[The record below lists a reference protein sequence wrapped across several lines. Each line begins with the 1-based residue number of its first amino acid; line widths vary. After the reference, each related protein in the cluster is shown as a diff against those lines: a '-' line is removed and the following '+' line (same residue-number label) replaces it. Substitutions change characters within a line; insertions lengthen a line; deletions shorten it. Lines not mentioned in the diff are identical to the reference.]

1 MENPHLV
8 GEEGRKVIVLVAGQ
22 DDKRVLKLGAS
33 VTTGPLSLLRLSFFN
48 ITAVLPRL
56 RCPYYSYIHLIFR
69 DLSIC
74 LE

>member
-1 MENPHLV
+1 METPHLV

-56 RCPYYSYIHLIFR
+56 RCPVLFLHSPYIQRFIHL
-69 DLSIC
+69 S
-74 LE
+74 